1 MGSLVVA
8 GKLDADLNK
17 AVLKRLTLLNSFLFN
32 LKMARRYDTRT
43 TIFSPE
49 GRLYQVEYAMEAIGH
64 AGTCLGILASD
75 GIVLAAERRS
85 TNKLLDEVFFSEK
98 IYQLNEDMVCS
109 VAGITSDANVLTNEL
124 RLISQRYLLQ
134 YEESIPCE
142 QLVSRLC
149 DTKQAYTQ
157 FGGKRPFGV
166 SLLYGGW
173 DHHYGFQLYQ
183 SDPSGNYGG
192 WKATCIGN
200 NSNAA
205 VSMLKQEYKED
216 ETSLNDALD
225 LSIKVLSKTLDMTK
239 LTPEKIELATLTRE
253 NNKTQIKIL
262 PADKVQELISKY
274 EKAEAEAEAAKK
286 EKEKA

>member
-1 MGSLVVA
+1 MGK
-8 GKLDADLNK
+8 KLDADLNK

-157 FGGKRPFGV
+157 
-166 SLLYGGW
+166 
-173 DHHYGFQLYQ
+173 
-183 SDPSGNYGG
+183 YGG

-200 NSNAA
+200 NSTAA
-205 VSMLKQEYKED
+205 ISILKQDYKEG
-216 ETSLNDALD
+216 ETKLDDALA
-225 LSIKVLSKTLDMTK
+225 LAIRVMSKTMDATK
-239 LTPEKIELATLTRE
+239 LTPDKLELATLTRR
-253 NNKTQIKIL
+253 NNKTIIKVL
-262 PADKVQELISKY
+262 PVSKVKDLIAEN
-274 EKAEAEAEAAKK
+274 EKKEEAEKSK
-286 EKEKA
+286 PSTS